1 MQTVSTKRVQ
11 KLITFS
17 PQLYTHLEAKARRLG
32 VTFPEY
38 IRSLALE
45 DIKGEVNDIIIAS
58 REMEEAI
65 GASLDDYQTGRFS
78 EFDPTDTDQLKALF
92 EEK

>member
-1 MQTVSTKRVQ
+1 MSPSTKRVQ

-17 PQLYTHLEAKARRLG
+17 PQLYTHLEEKARRLG

-45 DIKGEVNDIIIAS
+45 DIKTEVTDAIVAS
-58 REMEEAI
+58 PEMEEAI
-65 GASLDDYQTGRFS
+65 GASLHDYQTGKFS
-78 EFDPTDTDQLKALF
+78 EFDPADTAQLKALF
-92 EEK
+92 DEE